1 MIAPAL
7 ITTIRLILLKI
18 RDVEFVKGATKWEAL
33 PRDGRPEV
41 AFIGRSNV
49 GKSSLLNMLVGRKS
63 IARTSRTPGKTQEF
77 NFYLINQRLY
87 FVDLPG
93 FGYARVSRDVRERWG
108 RFIGQYLTERD
119 VLNLVVHLIDGRH
132 EPTRLDR
139 DIIETMRGG
148 DVPYLIALT
157 KSDKLS
163 GNVRAKSMKRVED
176 VLRGYA
182 MEVPVLLTSAK
193 DKRGR
198 DELVGWIDSV
208 VA

>member
-1 MIAPAL
+1 M
-7 ITTIRLILLKI
+7 LKI
-18 RDVEFVKGATKWEAL
+18 REVEFVKGATKWEAL

-108 RFIGQYLTERD
+108 RFIGRYLTERE
-119 VLNLVVHLIDGRH
+119 VLKLVVHLIDGRH

-148 DVPYLIALT
+148 YVPYLIALT

-163 GNVRAKSMKRVED
+163 GNDRAKSMKRVED

>member
-1 MIAPAL
+1 ML
-7 ITTIRLILLKI
+7 NF
-18 RDVEFVKGATKWEAL
+18 RDVEFVMGATTWDAL
-33 PRDGRPEV
+33 PRDRRPEV

-77 NFYLINQRLY
+77 NFYLVNRRIY

-93 FGYARVSRDVRERWG
+93 FGYARVSKNVRDRWG
-108 RFIGQYLTERD
+108 RFIGRYLTERET
-119 VLNLVVHLIDGRH
+119 LKLVIHLVDGRH

-139 DIIETMRGG
+139 DIMETMRGG
-148 DVPYLIALT
+148 DVPYMIALT
-157 KSDKLS
+157 KTDKLS
-163 GNVRAKSMKRVED
+163 GNERTKSEKRVDD
-176 VLRGYA
+176 VLKGYA

-198 DELVGWIDSV
+198 NELIGWIDDV